1 MSTPPVSPRTI
12 VRDAILSV
20 LDNRRDKNFVR
31 VPAFDT
37 SKKYLNA
44 QETTKGNTYC
54 VIVGDES
61 PSSRAMQ
68 SETWDMEVKIV
79 CYANHHED
87 PHAIV
92 DAMIEDAQDAMMM
105 VRDQLRTDRT
115 VRDIE
120 TVSITPD
127 ERTTEA
133 LPWGQAV
140 RTWTV
145 SHDRK

>member
-1 MSTPPVSPRTI
+1 MSLPVSQRTI
-12 VRDAILSV
+12 VRDAILAV
-20 LDNRRDKNFVR
+20 LDTRKDKQSVR
-31 VPAFDT
+31 VSQFNT
-37 SKKYLNA
+37 SKRYLNA

-61 PSSRAMQ
+61 PSGRAMQ
-68 SETWDMEVKIV
+68 SEKWDMEVKIV
-79 CYANHHED
+79 CYANHADD

-105 VRDQLRTDRT
+105 VRDQLRTDHI

-120 TVSITPD
+120 SVSITPD

-145 SHDRK
+145 SHERK